1 MCMVIEKL
9 ARQSRGGKEFTI
21 PFHIFKNIYILCL
34 KMVLEVTS
42 SQLVLFI
49 T

>member
-21 PFHIFKNIYILCL
+21 PFHIFKNIYIVL
-34 KMVLEVTS
+34 KDGPGS
-42 SQLVLFI
+42 D
-49 T
+49 